1 MNTSTAQA
9 TIERVSQVFA
19 TYDLPVLLERD
30 NGPCFTNDEFKR
42 FLKLN
47 GIRQIFTAPY
57 HTSPYDA
64 QVQTG
69 TEEEKNG
76 RESNPQNLS
85 TPFPI
90 LF

>member
-57 HTSPYDA
+57 HTSPNERTMRRFKQA
-64 QVQTG
+64 RKKKR
-69 TEEEKNG
+69 TEGKAT
-76 RESNPQNLS
+76 LK
-85 TPFPI
+85 I
-90 LF
+90 